1 MRGKQRLIKE
11 LIEVRAENETR
22 ITALQDALQ
31 QTESR
36 LETAKGEVLELL
48 EQLKAQDER
57 RQGDLEKEAREARL
71 KEVQQDKPA
80 RERQDRAASGGRE
93 LQGVLQMEEN
103 PEENRHLLEES
114 EPPMMEL
121 SVTIH
126 LVEGRRTSL

>member
-11 LIEVRAENETR
+11 LLEVRAENETR

-48 EQLKAQDER
+48 EQLKAQEER

-93 LQGVLQMEEN
+93 LQGVF
-103 PEENRHLLEES
+103 RV
-114 EPPMMEL
+114 PP
-121 SVTIH
+121 
-126 LVEGRRTSL
+126 RF

>member
-11 LIEVRAENETR
+11 LLEVRAENETR

-48 EQLKAQDER
+48 EQLKAQEER

-126 LVEGRRTSL
+126 LVEGRRTSS

>member
-126 LVEGRRTSL
+126 LVEGRRTSS